1 MRWTSGCESEH
12 EGSAAERYREYI
24 ERTITPV
31 LGEIPVNK
39 ITTGTRESYYAELR
53 RCRSRCLGRAC
64 RS

>member
-12 EGSAAERYREYI
+12 EDSTADGYRGYI

-31 LGEIPVNK
+31 LGEIPVNE
-39 ITTGTRESYYAELR
+39 ITTGTLESYYAELR
-53 RCRSRCLGRAC
+53 RCRSRCLGWAC